1 MNAYLL
7 KFDEINSLKFE
18 NMSRDEIEDEFVQ
31 FLAEGYYLAID
42 ELEKM
47 LHKKVEAELD
57 ELEDIMWL
65 EIEGKTFADRI
76 DDHLAKEDYPGLM
89 TLAESEFHRV
99 YNNALYDGAKR
110 SGAREKIWN
119 TMEDDRV
126 RETHDYLLHD
136 AVGLDEKFY
145 TFDGDSARFPGDF
158 EKSENNVRCRC
169 WLTYR

>member
-1 MNAYLL
+1 MNAYQL
-7 KFDEINSLKFE
+7 KFDEINSLKFS
-18 NMSRDEIEDEFVQ
+18 NMSRGEIEDEFID
-31 FLAEGYYLAID
+31 FMAEGYYLAIHD
-42 ELEKM
+42 LEDM

-57 ELEDIMWL
+57 EIEDILWL
-65 EIEGKTFADRI
+65 EIDGKNFSDRI
-76 DDHLAKEDYPGLM
+76 DDHLAAEDYGGLM

-126 RETHDYLLHD
+126 RETHDYLLRV
-136 AVGLDEKFY
+136 AVPLDEKFY

-158 EKSENNVRCRC
+158 KDPANNVRCRC